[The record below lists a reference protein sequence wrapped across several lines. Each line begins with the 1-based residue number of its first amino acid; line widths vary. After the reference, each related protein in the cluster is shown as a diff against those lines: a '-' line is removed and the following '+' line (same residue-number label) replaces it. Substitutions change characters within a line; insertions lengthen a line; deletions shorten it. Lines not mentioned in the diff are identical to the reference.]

1 MKFTINVEATP
12 EEARQFVGLPDVK
25 PMQDRFMKEVEDRM
39 AETIRD
45 LDPETFTTTW
55 MPMMIQSWSEMQKT
69 FWGQMGMT
77 MPMDFTGDTSSSS
90 GKKSKKA

>member
-55 MPMMIQSWSEMQKT
+55 MPMMIQSWGELQKT
-69 FWGQMGMT
+69 FWGQMGMSMPT
-77 MPMDFTGDTSSSS
+77 MDMTGMGTTDE
-90 GKKSKKA
+90 KKNKK

>member
-1 MKFTINVEATP
+1 MKFTINIEATP

-39 AETIRD
+39 AESIRD

-69 FWGQMGMT
+69 FWGQMGMN
-77 MPMDFTGDTSSSS
+77 MPMDLTGTSSPDAKS
-90 GKKSKKA
+90 SKKA